1 MVVFNLE
8 VTHAQVTCAARV
20 ELKTTSAFN
29 EEPKKEN
36 LAWKAEENGKIIPK
50 IADFQVKMGSF
61 LGNFALRA
69 LNPTFS
75 CGKSLVATNQSL
87 QNVFGRECDSNHTIL
102 STQKCPSRSEKYF
115 FTFFSQKWVILRG
128 APRLE
133 ERIPCE
139 NNGRES

>member
-8 VTHAQVTCAARV
+8 VTCAARV

-50 IADFQVKMGSF
+50 IADFQVKMESF

-87 QNVFGRECDSNHTIL
+87 QNVFGRECDFNHTIL
-102 STQKCPSRSEKYF
+102 STQKCPLGSEYYF
-115 FTFFSQKWVILRG
+115 FTFFSQKWDIFAG
-128 APRLE
+128 IPRLE
-133 ERIPCE
+133 EILRKQLH
-139 NNGRES
+139 